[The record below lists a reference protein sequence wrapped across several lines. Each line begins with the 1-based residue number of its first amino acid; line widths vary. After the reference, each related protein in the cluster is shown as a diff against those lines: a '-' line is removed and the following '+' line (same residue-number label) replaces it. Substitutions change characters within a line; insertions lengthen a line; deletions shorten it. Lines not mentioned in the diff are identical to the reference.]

1 MSGVEAPAEGM
12 YASGARLRL
21 RGLVQQS
28 YLLWQLTRRDI
39 ASRYRGSMMG
49 IFWSF
54 IGPVV
59 MLVVYTFVFSV
70 VFNARWGEAEAGRS
84 TFALNLFAGM
94 LVHGFFA
101 EAMARAPALIQQH
114 SSYVKRVVFP
124 LWILPLVVVG
134 SALFHTLVGFAVLLG
149 AQLMMGQPLHGAVLM
164 LPVLL
169 LPLMLMAAGV
179 GWLFSALGVYVRDLA
194 QVVPVLITVLMF
206 MSPVFY
212 PVTVLPEAYQQWM
225 YLNPLTPPIEAA
237 RALLFSGELP
247 SLMGFASYA
256 LAAVAFASVCL
267 FIFRR
272 LSKGFAD
279 VL

>member
-1 MSGVEAPAEGM
+1 MSGLKRPVA
-12 YASGARLRL
+12 
-21 RGLVQQS
+21 GLQAFGVSFRRYRVAQQG
-28 YLLWQLTRRDI
+28 YLLWQLTRRDV

-49 IFWSF
+49 ILWSF
-54 IGPVV
+54 IAPVV
-59 MLVVYTFVFSV
+59 MLVVYTFVFST
-70 VFNARWGEAEAGRS
+70 VFNARWGGEDGGRS
-84 TFALNLFAGM
+84 AFALNLFAGM

-101 EAMARAPALIQQH
+101 EGMARAPGLIQQH
-114 SSYVKRVVFP
+114 SSYVKRMVFP

-134 SALFHTLVGFAVLLG
+134 SALFHTLVGFSVLLG
-149 AQLMMGQPLHGAVLM
+149 AQLVLGQPLHWEVAL
-164 LPVLL
+164 LPLLL

-179 GWLFSALGVYVRDLA
+179 GWLFAAIGVFVRDLA

-212 PVTVLPEAYQQWM
+212 PVTVLPEAYQRWM

-237 RALLFSGELP
+237 RKLLFLGELP
-247 SLMGFASYA
+247 SLSGFALYA
-256 LAAVAFASVCL
+256 LAAAAFSFICL
-267 FIFRR
+267 MFFRR

>member
-1 MSGVEAPAEGM
+1 MLGPKRSAAVLPRNG
-12 YASGARLRL
+12 ASLRQHP
-21 RGLVQQS
+21 VAQQS
-28 YLLWQLTRRDI
+28 YLWWQLTRRDVV
-39 ASRYRGSMMG
+39 SRYRGSMMG

-54 IGPVV
+54 IAPVV
-59 MLVVYTFVFSV
+59 MLVVYTFVFST
-70 VFNARWGEAEAGRS
+70 VFNARWGGVDGGRS
-84 TFALNLFAGM
+84 AFALNLFAGM

-101 EAMARAPALIQQH
+101 ESMARAPALIQQH
-114 SSYVKRVVFP
+114 SSYVKRMVFP

-134 SALFHTLVGFAVLLG
+134 SALFHALVGFSVLLG
-149 AQLMMGQPLHGAVLM
+149 AQLVMGQPLHWEVAL
-164 LPVLL
+164 LPLLL

-179 GWLFSALGVYVRDLA
+179 GWLFAAIGAFVRDLA

-212 PVTVLPEAYQQWM
+212 PVTVLPEAYQRWM

-237 RALLFSGELP
+237 RELLFLGELP
-247 SLMGFASYA
+247 SLSGFTLYA
-256 LAAVAFASVCL
+256 LVAAAFSFICL
-267 FIFRR
+267 MFFRR

>member
-1 MSGVEAPAEGM
+1 MLGLNRAA
-12 YASGARLRL
+12 GALQACVVPFRQHRFAQH
-21 RGLVQQS
+21 G
-28 YLLWQLTRRDI
+28 YLLWQLTRRDV

-54 IGPVV
+54 IAPVV
-59 MLVVYTFVFSV
+59 MLVVYTFVFST
-70 VFNARWGEAEAGRS
+70 VFNARWGSADAGRS
-84 TFALNLFAGM
+84 AFALNLFAGM

-101 EAMARAPALIQQH
+101 EGMARAPALIQQH
-114 SSYVKRVVFP
+114 SSYVKRMVFP

-134 SALFHTLVGFAVLLG
+134 SALFHALVGFSVLLG
-149 AQLMMGQPLHGAVLM
+149 AQLVLGHPLHWEVVL
-164 LPVLL
+164 LPLLL

-179 GWLFSALGVYVRDLA
+179 GWLFAAIGVFVRDLA

-212 PVTVLPEAYQQWM
+212 PVTVLPEAYQRWM

-237 RALLFSGELP
+237 RELLFAGALP
-247 SLMGFASYA
+247 SLSGFALYA
-256 LAAVAFASVCL
+256 LAASVFSFFCL
-267 FIFRR
+267 VFFRR

>member
-1 MSGVEAPAEGM
+1 MLDVERPSAGPH
-12 YASGARLRL
+12 ASGGPARLH
-21 RGLVQQS
+21 GLVQQS
-28 YLLWQLTRRDI
+28 YLLWQLTRRDV
-39 ASRYRGSMMG
+39 ASRYKGSVMG
-49 IFWSF
+49 VFWSL
-54 IGPVV
+54 IAPIV

-70 VFNARWGEAEAGRS
+70 VFNARWGDADAGRS
-84 TFALNLFAGM
+84 AFALNLFAGM

-101 EAMARAPALIQQH
+101 EGMARAPALIQQH

-134 SALFHTLVGFAVLLG
+134 SALFHTLVGFSVLLG
-149 AQLMMGQPLHGAVLM
+149 AMLLLGQPLHWAVVL

-179 GWLFSALGVYVRDLA
+179 GWLFAALGVYLRDLA
-194 QVVPVLITVLMF
+194 QLVPVLITVLMF

-212 PVTVLPEAYQQWM
+212 PVTVLPEAYQKWM
-225 YLNPLTPPIEAA
+225 YLNPLTPAIEAA
-237 RALLFSGELP
+237 RRLLFAGELP
-247 SLMGFASYA
+247 SLSGFALYG
-256 LAAVAFASVCL
+256 LAAMLFSFLCL
-267 FIFRR
+267 LVFRR